1 MNFESSLAEGSI
13 ILVHF
18 LSQLEL
24 ALIVLLSKSGPIKPK
39 GKSTR
44 FFSIVFLSSIF
55 LRLRRLKL

>member
-1 MNFESSLAEGSI
+1 MKFESSLAEGST

-39 GKSTR
+39 GNQLD
-44 FFSIVFLSSIF
+44 FF
-55 LRLRRLKL
+55 R